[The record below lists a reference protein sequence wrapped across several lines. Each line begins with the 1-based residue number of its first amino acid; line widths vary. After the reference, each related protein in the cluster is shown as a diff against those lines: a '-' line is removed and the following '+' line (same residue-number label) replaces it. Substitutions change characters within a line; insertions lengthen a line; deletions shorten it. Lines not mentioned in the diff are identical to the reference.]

1 MSSEMHAIEISNIS
15 KAFPVYAKPHHRLL
29 QMLSRRNKQR
39 WYQEFVALRDVSFSV
54 ERGETL
60 GIVGRNGSGKST
72 LLQIICGTQTPTAGQ
87 VNVNGRVAALL
98 ELGSG
103 FNPEFSGREN
113 VFLNGMVLGLSW
125 EEIEQ
130 RFDSIAAFAEI
141 GDFMERPVRT
151 YSSGMYVRLAFA
163 VAINVTPDI
172 LIVDEALSVGD
183 EAFQRKCFARIN
195 RIREDGATILF
206 VSHSAST
213 VVELCNRAVLLD
225 GGELLAMGSPK
236 YIVSRYQKILYSPSD
251 KFVSIRAAIKSGSE
265 TETLLA
271 DIEDAE
277 DTLDESAIA
286 LPEGLG
292 KSAESDDES
301 YLEEGM
307 IPKSTYRYDAIATAI
322 EDPHIETLDGRRVNV
337 LKGRRDYIY
346 TYRVRFDRGA
356 SSVRCG
362 MLIKNV
368 TGLDLAGCVT
378 SWAGNS
384 LAWVDA
390 GTVLEV
396 RFRFPC
402 MFASGAYF
410 LNAGVQGCLDEEEV
424 YLDRWIDAAMF
435 KVIHEPGRLTT
446 TTIDLDVAPTIEIKI
461 AEVVQSC

>member
-1 MSSEMHAIEISNIS
+1 MSSEVHAIEISNIS
-15 KAFPVYAKPHHRLL
+15 KAFPVYAQPHHRLL

-39 WYQEFVALRDVSFSV
+39 WYQEFVALRDVSFNV

-103 FNPEFSGREN
+103 FNPEFTGREN

-225 GGELLAMGSPK
+225 SGELLAMGSPK

-251 KFVSIRAAIKSGSE
+251 KFATIRAAIRNGSE
-265 TETLLA
+265 TDTPQSG
-271 DIEDAE
+271 IEGSTDALVE
-277 DTLDESAIA
+277 PVITVPDGATESLDA
-286 LPEGLG
+286 
-292 KSAESDDES
+292 DDES
-301 YLEEGM
+301 YFEEGM
-307 IPKSTYRYDAIATAI
+307 LPKSTYRYDAIAAAI

-337 LKGRRDYIY
+337 LKARRDYIY
-346 TYRVRFDRGA
+346 TYRVRFDRNA
-356 SSVRCG
+356 SAIRCG
-362 MLIKNV
+362 MLIKNI

-378 SWAGNS
+378 SWAGDS
-384 LAWVDA
+384 IAYVDA
-390 GTVLEV
+390 GTVIEV

-410 LNAGVQGCLDEEEV
+410 LNAGVQGCLNEEEV
-424 YLDRWIDAAMF
+424 YLDRWVDAVMF
-435 KVIHEPGRLTT
+435 KVIHEPGRLAT
-446 TTIDLDVAPTIEIKI
+446 TTIDLDIAPAIQITSA
-461 AEVVQSC
+461 AEMQS

>member
-1 MSSEMHAIEISNIS
+1 MSSNRHAIEISNIT
-15 KAFPVYAKPHHRLL
+15 KAFPVYAQPHHRLL
-29 QMLSRRNKQR
+29 QMLSLHNKQR
-39 WYQEFVALRDVSFSV
+39 WYREFVALRDVSFNI

-72 LLQIICGTQTPTAGQ
+72 LLQIICGTQTPSAGR

-103 FNPEFSGREN
+103 FNPEFTGREN
-113 VFLNGMVLGLSW
+113 VFLNGMVLGLSMN
-125 EEIEQ
+125 EIEQ

-195 RIREDGATILF
+195 KIRENGATVIF

-236 YIVSRYQKILYSPSD
+236 YVVSRYQKILYSPSD
-251 KFVSIRAAIKSGSE
+251 KFAAIRAAIRNGSE
-265 TETLLA
+265 FDAALVVDSSAPAIQAGSGELA
-271 DIEDAE
+271 PV
-277 DTLDESAIA
+277 DEVAA
-286 LPEGLG
+286 P
-292 KSAESDDES
+292 ADES
-301 YLEEGM
+301 YFEEGM
-307 IPKSTYRYDAIATAI
+307 FPKSTFRYDAIAAAI

-337 LKGRRDYIY
+337 LQARREYVY

-356 SSVRCG
+356 SAVRCG
-362 MLIKNV
+362 MLIKSV

-378 SWAGNS
+378 AWGADS
-384 LAWVDA
+384 LSWVDA
-390 GTVLEV
+390 GAMLEV

-424 YLDRWIDAAMF
+424 YLDRVIDAVMF
-435 KVIHEPGRLTT
+435 KVIHEPGRLATT
-446 TTIDLDVAPTIEIKI
+446 TMDLDIIPSIDGKSSAVML
-461 AEVVQSC
+461 S

>member
-1 MSSEMHAIEISNIS
+1 MSSEVHAIEISNIS
-15 KAFPVYAKPHHRLL
+15 KAFPVYAQPHHRLL

-39 WYQEFVALRDVSFSV
+39 WYQEFVALHDVSFNV

-72 LLQIICGTQTPTAGQ
+72 LLQIICGTQTPTTGQ

-103 FNPEFSGREN
+103 FNPEFTGREN

-130 RFDSIAAFAEI
+130 RFESIAAFAEI

-195 RIREDGATILF
+195 RIRENGATILF

-251 KFVSIRAAIKSGSE
+251 KSATIRAAIQGGSE
-265 TETLLA
+265 MDTPQQ
-271 DIEDAE
+271 DIEGSTDALVE
-277 DTLDESAIA
+277 PVIAAPDDAIESLD
-286 LPEGLG
+286 P
-292 KSAESDDES
+292 DDES
-301 YLEEGM
+301 YFEEGM
-307 IPKSTYRYDAIATAI
+307 LPKSTYRYDAIAAAI

-337 LKGRRDYIY
+337 LKARRDYVY
-346 TYRVRFDRGA
+346 TYRIRFDRGA
-356 SSVRCG
+356 SAVRCG
-362 MLIKNV
+362 MLIKSV

-378 SWAGNS
+378 SWAGSS

-410 LNAGVQGCLDEEEV
+410 LNAGVQGRLGEEEV
-424 YLDRWIDAAMF
+424 YLDRWIDAVMF
-435 KVIHEPGRLTT
+435 KVIHEPGRLAT
-446 TTIDLDVAPTIEIKI
+446 TTIDLDIAPELVVMSA
-461 AEVVQSC
+461 AEMHS